1 MWKDSIMQKSIAK
14 NIVYK
19 ILLNVFNVIL
29 PILVG
34 PYAYRTLGA
43 SSMGKVN
50 FSETIFTYFLSLLY
64 SAFINMD

>member
-1 MWKDSIMQKSIAK
+1 MQKSIAK
-14 NIVYK
+14 NIIYK
-19 ILLNVFNVIL
+19 ILLNIFNVIL

-50 FSETIFTYFLSLLY
+50 FSETILLTSLFLLY
-64 SAFINMD
+64 LASINMD

>member
-1 MWKDSIMQKSIAK
+1 MQKSIAK
-14 NIVYK
+14 NIIYK
-19 ILLNVFNVIL
+19 ILLNIFNVIL

-50 FSETIFTYFLSLLY
+50 FSETIFYLLLHFCCIWHP
-64 SAFINMD
+64 SIWIKRN